1 MCLKAAIEGGAVP
14 RIGSK
19 ERRSMSPSGERVV
32 SASPIASVG
41 CGVSIGPEGT
51 TPLGDGTPGS
61 SPSQSP
67 SQSQSQSQVVRRR
80 AMSATLEKV
89 REAMPSGSNKKD
101 LVQWFLP
108 SEKHRKESLLESAQQ
123 AADAAEEARR
133 ACRSSWVALRAGMHK
148 TMQVSGSERGKKAW
162 IKEFHFDY
170 IREGGRGR
178 KEVSIRMVEKKRVHT
193 TGRHTG
199 HQKWKSREEVLALI
213 AATFDN
219 ISVPRAEN

>member
-1 MCLKAAIEGGAVP
+1 MP

-19 ERRSMSPSGERVV
+19 ERHAMSPLAEGVIST
-32 SASPIASVG
+32 SPIASVG
-41 CGVSIGPEGT
+41 GGVSADPEAT

-67 SQSQSQSQVVRRR
+67 SQSQSQVVRRR

-108 SEKHRKESLLESAQQ
+108 SEKHRKESLIESAQQ

-133 ACRSSWVALRAGMHK
+133 ACRVAWIALRAGLHK
-148 TMQVSGSERGKKAW
+148 TMQVGGS
-162 IKEFHFDY
+162 
-170 IREGGRGR
+170 EGGRCGLR
-178 KEVSIRMVEKKRVHT
+178 S
-193 TGRHTG
+193 
-199 HQKWKSREEVLALI
+199 S
-213 AATFDN
+213 FYCC
-219 ISVPRAEN
+219 S